1 MQKKIY
7 IALSVVI
14 ALVFAAGTAL
24 GIYNAYKN
32 YVLSTVSDE
41 VYYVV
46 EAGDSVEM
54 LWNNHVGDSFATT
67 AKLNGK
73 RFYKGVVFKIN
84 VIYAFGR
91 PREEGLTIEYII
103 TEYDSINDTGTE
115 TVELSLS
122 DFINGYT
129 GETEV
134 IVRENRGRY
143 AGNTAGFNVSVTF
156 EMCDETEADY
166 EINIIRYINAPK
178 HF

>member
-24 GIYNAYKN
+24 GIYIAYKN

-73 RFYKGVVFKIN
+73 RFFKGVVFKIN
-84 VIYAFGR
+84 VI
-91 PREEGLTIEYII
+91 
-103 TEYDSINDTGTE
+103 
-115 TVELSLS
+115 
-122 DFINGYT
+122 
-129 GETEV
+129 
-134 IVRENRGRY
+134 
-143 AGNTAGFNVSVTF
+143 
-156 EMCDETEADY
+156 
-166 EINIIRYINAPK
+166 
-178 HF
+178 